1 MGGRDY
7 HGGALDWCRR
17 RGRKGDSGSERV
29 RPRRVPRGLASLWA
43 LRLPK
48 FVDRPLQTG
57 SETCLSRS
65 SVRRAGKRTQ
75 SRRNSL
81 ARRPSVRSV
90 AGACRS
96 LDLRWPRHPH
106 PDLRRTLPPQ
116 HLRLRRLVRPN
127 FPRHRRP
134 TFRPNHHFPRR
145 LRAIPERRQGT
156 QGLRQPTPALRRAI
170 RRLRPGQNRCR
181 RSGSSPE

>member
-1 MGGRDY
+1 MVRWIGAGGEDE
-7 HGGALDWCRR
+7 
-17 RGRKGDSGSERV
+17 RGIRGQRGFGPDVSPGTS
-29 RPRRVPRGLASLWA
+29 PASGLAASQIC
-43 LRLPK
+43 RQT
-48 FVDRPLQTG
+48 LQTG

-65 SVRRAGKRTQ
+65 SVRRAGKRTR

-116 HLRLRRLVRPN
+116 HLRLRRLVRAH

-134 TFRPNHHFPRR
+134 TVRPKHHFPGR
-145 LRAIPERRQGT
+145 LRAILERRQGT

-170 RRLRPGQNRCR
+170 RRLPPGPNRCR
-181 RSGSSPE
+181 RSGSSPG